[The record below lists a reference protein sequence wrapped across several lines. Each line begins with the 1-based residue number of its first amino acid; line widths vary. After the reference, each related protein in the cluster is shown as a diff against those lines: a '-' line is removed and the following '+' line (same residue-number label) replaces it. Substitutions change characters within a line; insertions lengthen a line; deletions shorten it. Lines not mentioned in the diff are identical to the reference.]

1 MITQKNYPI
10 SFLAEDVNVVVY
22 VLLMKLKN
30 DICMNHL

>member
-10 SFLAEDVNVVVY
+10 YFLAEDVNVVVY
-22 VLLMKLKN
+22 VLLMELKN